1 MRLKYTIITLLFW
14 VQSSSFAKVLAQ
26 TKEISKGQIINIEN
40 PSKKSG
46 VYKYVFREGSSYGVK
61 YLESDWYYEIRK
73 SDGLLKSG
81 TNLAGEDK
89 VFSNF
94 SLYVDTVFIKGNK
107 KFVECYIIN
116 IDGFY
121 DVSEKRFFISNLN
134 KALSSGE
141 IAPTTIFYSEP
152 YSFKHPI
159 RAVKRFVN
167 ESSLPTLIKCTF
179 IYSLIIIFLI
189 FLYQRIALNREVKMG
204 LVSDLDPEELLRS
217 DINRYWLYRLYDAN
231 PKLGL
236 LFWDWK
242 NDESKLMKGNSEYLK
257 KYNVSDIQQVKEISD
272 LISKV
277 KDKDS
282 TLSKEWDKVDSNM
295 ESAIR
300 AAKEDLKAS
309 NISTKDLDASLKRFH
324 SSEQEKNLKLLISY
338 LKKITNK
345 GFHSSN

>member
-14 VQSSSFAKVLAQ
+14 VQSSSFVKVLAQ

-81 TNLAGEDK
+81 TNLAGEAK

-116 IDGFY
+116 VDGFY

-204 LVSDLDPEELLRS
+204 LISELDPKRLLS
-217 DINRYWLYRLYDAN
+217 HNLSKYWLYRLYEKN
-231 PKLGL
+231 PKLGKMMWNWKADETKL
-236 LFWDWK
+236 L
-242 NDESKLMKGNSEYLK
+242 EGNSEYLK
-257 KYNVSDIQQVKEISD
+257 KYNLKDQDQVQYISN
-272 LISKV
+272 LIARIFKSE
-277 KDKDS
+277 DKDNTNFGRSYKAWHSDSEALLLS
-282 TLSKEWDKVDSNM
+282 TRNLLKQSGLST
-295 ESAIR
+295 
-300 AAKEDLKAS
+300 AKMDTLL
-309 NISTKDLDASLKRFH
+309 TKYH
-324 SSEQEKNLKLLISY
+324 SSPETEKNLKLLVIFLTQIS
-338 LKKITNK
+338 KK
-345 GFHSSN
+345 

>member
-152 YSFKHPI
+152 YSIKHPI

-217 DINRYWLYRLYDAN
+217 DVNRYWLYRLYDVN

-242 NDESKLMKGNSEYLK
+242 KDESELLKVNKEYLK
-257 KYNVSDIQQVKEISD
+257 KYNITDIQQVSDISN
-272 LISKV
+272 LISKIF
-277 KDKDS
+277 K
-282 TLSKEWDKVDSNM
+282 M
-295 ESAIR
+295 EDEIWGKWER
-300 AAKEDLKAS
+300 DM
-309 NISTKDLDASLKRFH
+309 DASLSAMKKALEA
-324 SSEQEKNLKLLISY
+324 SNLSTKGIDDLNEKYGDPEIEKNLKILIDY
-338 LKKITNK
+338 LIKVTNQ
-345 GFHSSN
+345 GFPSSN